1 MAKKLVIR
9 YVLSTQALFIGIVP
23 VTHWQMEFTQTLSG
37 GQGTAGQVAKR
48 KKMSLSVYERKK
60 LLNVIVNSLLRIT
73 PQYTITQQIN
83 SNTPGVVVV
92 LVGLVVETVGP
103 LVELVMGGVVAFPG
117 VD

>member
-1 MAKKLVIR
+1 
-9 YVLSTQALFIGIVP
+9 
-23 VTHWQMEFTQTLSG
+23 MEFTQTLSS

-48 KKMSLSVYERKK
+48 KKMSLSVYEWEK
-60 LLNVIVNSLLRIT
+60 LLNVIVNSSLLRIS
-73 PQYTITQQIN
+73 PQYTITQHIN

-103 LVELVMGGVVAFPG
+103 VVELVMGGVVAFPG